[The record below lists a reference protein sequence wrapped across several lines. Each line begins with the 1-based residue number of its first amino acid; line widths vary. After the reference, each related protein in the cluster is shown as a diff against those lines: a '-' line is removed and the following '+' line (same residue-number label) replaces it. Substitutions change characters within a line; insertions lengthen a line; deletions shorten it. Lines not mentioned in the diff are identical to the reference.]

1 MVEKFFLRISFDAGL
16 DGQHFNFAWKL
27 SMVLHRPLRSLA
39 IRGWDVRDQ
48 LYELIISVLINS
60 GDRDGSVLLEALVG
74 EQ

>member
-1 MVEKFFLRISFDAGL
+1 
-16 DGQHFNFAWKL
+16 
-27 SMVLHRPLRSLA
+27 MVLHWPLRSLA

-60 GDRDGSVLLEALVG
+60 GDRDGFVSLEALVG